1 MDKEAV
7 PDQELGY
14 GAAKEPRGPRHL
26 RRHPQEVLL
35 AYFSL

>member
-1 MDKEAV
+1 MEKEVV

-26 RRHPQEVLL
+26 RWHPQEVLF
-35 AYFSL
+35 AYLPS